1 MMKRTPDQLVATLE
15 RSLAWRK
22 KELTDLKFTVSLAP
36 DARQRMLLRAAVCL
50 LYAHWEGFIK
60 DAATEYIRYV
70 ASQSLLLEDVAINFV
85 ALGFRSDIVIAGNSR
100 RPTLHT
106 DLIDNILNG
115 QRQPFTPQWR
125 EAVDASSNLD
135 SRHLADILCQVGVN
149 PDDYLSKGH
158 LLDER
163 LLKNRNAIAH
173 GQGIPIAVA
182 DYDELHEVVVA
193 LLDQFRDDL
202 EQAAIS
208 YSYMR
213 PQGPDQQSL

>member
-15 RSLAWRK
+15 RALAWRK

-36 DARQRMLLRAAVCL
+36 NARQRMLLRAAICL

-60 DAATEYIRYV
+60 DAASEYIRFV
-70 ASQSLLLEDVAINFV
+70 ASQGLLLEDVDVQFV
-85 ALGFRSDIVIAGNSR
+85 ALGVRSNIINAGNSR

-106 DLIDNILNG
+106 NLINTILNE
-115 QRQPFTPQWR
+115 QNQPFAPRWR
-125 EAVDASSNLD
+125 EAIDSGSNLD
-135 SRHLADILCQVGVN
+135 SRHLEDILCQVGLN
-149 PDDYLSKGH
+149 PQDYLSKGH

-173 GQGIPIAVA
+173 GDGIPIEVD

-208 YSYMR
+208 GSYLR
-213 PQGPDQQSL
+213 SQ

>member
-15 RSLAWRK
+15 RALAWRK

-36 DARQRMLLRAAVCL
+36 EARQRMLLRAAVCL

-70 ASQSLLLEDVAINFV
+70 ASQGLLLEDVTINFV
-85 ALGFRSDIVIAGNSR
+85 ALGFHSNIVTAGSPH
-100 RPTLHT
+100 RPTSHT
-106 DLIDNILNG
+106 ALINTILNE
-115 QRQPFTPQWR
+115 QHQPFTPQWR
-125 EAVDASSNLD
+125 EVVDARSNLD
-135 SRHLADILCQVGVN
+135 SKHLAEILCQVGVN
-149 PDDYLSKGH
+149 PANYLSKGH

-173 GQGIPIAVA
+173 GQGNPIEV
-182 DYDELHEVVVA
+182 DEYDELHEVVVA

-202 EQAAIS
+202 EQAAVSLS
-208 YSYMR
+208 YLRSQR
-213 PQGPDQQSL
+213 TGH